1 MTPLNWLDLA
11 FIGVIALSVV
21 IGVIRGFV
29 REVISVLVWVAAFWV
44 GVRYSAQVGDYLSPW
59 LASSMLRLVAGFAG
73 LFILTL
79 LVGALVSFLARMLVG
94 RTGLSGTDR
103 LLGVVFGALRGLLL
117 IGVVVLGAGLTAV
130 PNETWWRESVI
141 AQGYRPWV
149 CHAQVG
155 SWLEQARQ
163 VPGVSQAP
171 VNGTAAFAYWEA
183 YCQINSQS
191 NGESGS

>member
-1 MTPLNWLDLA
+1 MTALNWLDLA
-11 FIGVIALSVV
+11 LISVIALSVI
-21 IGVIRGFV
+21 IGVVRGFV
-29 REVISVLVWVAAFWV
+29 REVISVVVWVAAFWI
-44 GVRYSAQVGDYLSPW
+44 GVRYSPQVGDILSPW
-59 LASSMLRLVAGFAG
+59 LDSSMLQLVAGFAG

-79 LVGALVSFLARMLVG
+79 LVGALVSFLARLLVG

-117 IGVVVLGAGLTAV
+117 IGAVVLGAGLTAV
-130 PNETWWRESVI
+130 PNESWWQDSVI

-149 CHAQVG
+149 CHARVG

-183 YCQINSQS
+183 YCRINSQANS
-191 NGESGS
+191 ESGS